1 MKKEKMDSA
10 EIYLLCITLLGVAV
24 IMGLIIDTIIRFGV

>member
-10 EIYLLCITLLGVAV
+10 EMFLLCVTLLGAVV
-24 IMGLIIDTIIRFGV
+24 IMGLIIDTIIRFGM